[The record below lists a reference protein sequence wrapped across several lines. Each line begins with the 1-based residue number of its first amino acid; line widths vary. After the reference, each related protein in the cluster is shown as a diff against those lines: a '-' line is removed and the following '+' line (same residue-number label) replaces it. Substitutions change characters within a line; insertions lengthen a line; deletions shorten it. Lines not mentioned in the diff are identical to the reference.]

1 MQWGITGPA
10 GRVFLLASTIGL
22 AEQLCLTGPAELV
35 QLPQGPDVTRQ
46 SIPPAGARAEK
57 ALALV
62 EASFM
67 SLGPGTLSR
76 F

>member
-1 MQWGITGPA
+1 MPF
-10 GRVFLLASTIGL
+10 GRAFH
-22 AEQLCLTGPAELV
+22 Q
-35 QLPQGPDVTRQ
+35 
-46 SIPPAGARAEK
+46 AGARAEK

-76 F
+76 FCSVDLKSLGGGMAEEAVP